1 MIVVYGKPKCNY
13 CDMAKQLLEAKSI
26 GFKYIDV
33 EEDDDALA
41 FIVSSGHKTVPQIFE
56 GDKHIGGY
64 TELDHYIKH
73 IRM

>member
-1 MIVVYGKPKCNY
+1 MIVVYGKPKCKY
-13 CDMAKQLLEAKSI
+13 CDMAKQLLDAKQI
-26 GFKYIDV
+26 GFRYIDV

-41 FIVSSGHKTVPQIFE
+41 FVVSSGYTTVPQIFE